1 MPPSRYVSSGRLMR
15 MLVYVAAAILV
26 LVVTDGVLRDI
37 AVDEGV
43 RRGVVLAW
51 MVALPLVGWRVWR
64 KGEPADG
71 H

>member
-1 MPPSRYVSSGRLMR
+1 

-37 AVDEGV
+37 AVDPGV

-51 MVALPLVGWRVWR
+51 MIALPLFGWWVWR
-64 KGEPADG
+64 NGAAADG

>member
-37 AVDEGV
+37 AVDQGV
-43 RRGVVLAW
+43 RRGFVLAW
-51 MVALPLVGWRVWR
+51 MIALPLAGWWVWR
-64 KGEPADG
+64 KGAPADG